1 MTFDVL
7 VSCPSPSA
15 RMQAEMH
22 PSGVH
27 FRDAMFTA
35 HHLGH
40 HLGLRPA
47 LRPALRR
54 IHFSKLERLLWTHK
68 KSLALQR
75 VLHTHKERLPLQRET
90 CFSTPAFIDALIIP
104 YHHSSSINSIP
115 YRVMLVAMRIIFLG
129 TEMRMLITS
138 YEISIKTEAKRHDG
152 PPHLGTYG

>member
-1 MTFDVL
+1 
-7 VSCPSPSA
+7 
-15 RMQAEMH
+15 MQWSDQRFNLQDEESRIPRYVYGSQLRLAHRAHPRFMH
-22 PSGVH
+22 
-27 FRDAMFTA
+27 RRRYL
-35 HHLGH
+35 HLRG
-40 HLGLRPA
+40 
-47 LRPALRR
+47 